1 MVFRVAR
8 RWKAGVMAGPLRF
21 ASLRVGRARFRHARS
36 GSLRLGSLLLA
47 AFCAAGL
54 AGCATQQTIAGS
66 VPKATARVATQK
78 VSTSKASTSKTLAHT
93 GTISA
98 RSTFARPAPSR
109 TRFARHR
116 ATTGASIPLPG
127 SALLEPQSAPDCEY
141 RGKPTGNA
149 GEDARVRLDY
159 QQQCYR
165 QAEGIVRT
173 RLDTLQESVG
183 QTIRAVKGR

>member
-8 RWKAGVMAGPLRF
+8 RWKAGVVAMPLRF
-21 ASLRVGRARFRHARS
+21 ASLRLGY
-36 GSLRLGSLLLA
+36 LRLGCVRVGSLFLVA
-47 AFCAAGL
+47 ICAAAL

-66 VPKATARVATQK
+66 GPKSTARVATQK
-78 VSTSKASTSKTLAHT
+78 VSTSKAATSKTLAHN

-98 RSTFARPAPSR
+98 RSTFARPVPSR

-116 ATTGASIPLPG
+116 ATTGASIPLPDT
-127 SALLEPQSAPDCEY
+127 ALLEPQSAPDCEY
-141 RGKPTGNA
+141 RGRPTGNA

-173 RLDTLQESVG
+173 RLDNLQESVG
-183 QTIRAVKGR
+183 ETIRAVKRR